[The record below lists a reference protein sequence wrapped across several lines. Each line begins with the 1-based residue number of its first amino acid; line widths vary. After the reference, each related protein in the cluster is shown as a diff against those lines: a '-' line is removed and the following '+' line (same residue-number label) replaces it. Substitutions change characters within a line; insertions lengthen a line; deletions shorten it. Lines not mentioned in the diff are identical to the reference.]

1 MPPTGYEDNKI
12 TITIGDDFQLNR
24 TVPDVPAGQA
34 LSQAWWTVK
43 VSLSDPDSAAVW
55 QKSINTSE
63 QLGVGQILDA
73 GASGVAKIR
82 FDGSEAQ
89 SALLSPGV
97 EYLYDI
103 QLLSTAG
110 KKKTIEKGT
119 LVAEGQVT
127 QA

>member
-1 MPPTGYEDNKI
+1 MPPSGYEANQI
-12 TITIGDDFQLNR
+12 RVTIGDDFQVDR
-24 TVPDVPAGQA
+24 TIPDVPAGQA
-34 LSQAWWTVK
+34 LAQAWWTVK
-43 VSLSDPDSAAVW
+43 ASLGDPDSAAVW

-82 FDGSEAQ
+82 FDGSEAE